1 MQGSSVSTQN
11 AETSMAAARARKPI
25 YLYCA
30 IGEGDEFRPIE
41 RSAIAQ
47 ARIRVG
53 RVLDDVMWRVGKR
66 WRFEFWRYE
75 DHSFTNVGDIAIREA
90 CIELTRRAVPGA
102 NAIRTVSWGGLD
114 EAKVEEINREAS
126 AFIIAGSG
134 YFIFDEH
141 WRLGKRVDIDLPG
154 ISELRVPK
162 IMLGVGVNNPAI
174 RELPTDPVP
183 IDADAA
189 ARLGKFLPMFELV
202 TVRDNLSQRVL
213 QPFTDRSVRTIP
225 DPALFLGSLRAS
237 KRAAHTPPAPE
248 APLRVGLNLALHGPY
263 SEALLRRNLPTFIEA
278 FRTYQRESG
287 CEYVYFQHSEA
298 EWKIADLLSQG
309 GVTLRKVGG
318 GPDELILQ
326 YRGLSFHVCQM
337 LHSSILAM
345 STDCPTVGIAYDLK
359 SHGFFEM
366 MGLPENCLSAEG
378 VAAQAILNVM
388 RRVGSGRDHLRQH
401 IGARRGELFAVMQD
415 ALTRMDA
422 VIEARAA

>member
-162 IMLGVGVNNPAI
+162 IPSRSM
-174 RELPTDPVP
+174 PT
-183 IDADAA
+183 
-189 ARLGKFLPMFELV
+189 R
-202 TVRDNLSQRVL
+202 
-213 QPFTDRSVRTIP
+213 
-225 DPALFLGSLRAS
+225 
-237 KRAAHTPPAPE
+237 
-248 APLRVGLNLALHGPY
+248 
-263 SEALLRRNLPTFIEA
+263 
-278 FRTYQRESG
+278 
-287 CEYVYFQHSEA
+287 
-298 EWKIADLLSQG
+298 
-309 GVTLRKVGG
+309 
-318 GPDELILQ
+318 
-326 YRGLSFHVCQM
+326 
-337 LHSSILAM
+337 
-345 STDCPTVGIAYDLK
+345 
-359 SHGFFEM
+359 
-366 MGLPENCLSAEG
+366 
-378 VAAQAILNVM
+378 
-388 RRVGSGRDHLRQH
+388 
-401 IGARRGELFAVMQD
+401 RRGSENSCPCSSW
-415 ALTRMDA
+415 
-422 VIEARAA
+422 